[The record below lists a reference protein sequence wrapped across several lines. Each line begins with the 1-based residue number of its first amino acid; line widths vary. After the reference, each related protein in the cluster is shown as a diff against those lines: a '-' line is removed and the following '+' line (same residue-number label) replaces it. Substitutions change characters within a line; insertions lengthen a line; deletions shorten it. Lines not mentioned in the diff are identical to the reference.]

1 MIQLSLLNRA
11 ALDLGVEISTSTSD
25 VRPLRHAWSMRAFK
39 AFAAIDFE
47 TANQCPESAC
57 AVGIVRVENGR
68 ITARESRLLRPP
80 ENHFSFSDIHG
91 ITWGCVAEAP
101 TFAEAW
107 PALAS
112 LLSGIEFI
120 AAHNACFDRS
130 VLAACCD
137 AARLLM
143 PPAPFL
149 CTVRLARQTWG
160 IFPTALPAVC
170 RRLRIPLRHHDA
182 LSDAEASARIV
193 MMAGDSAFRPF
204 LTLK

>member
-1 MIQLSLLNRA
+1 
-11 ALDLGVEISTSTSD
+11 
-25 VRPLRHAWSMRAFK
+25 MRSSQ

-47 TANQCPESAC
+47 TANQSPDSAC
-57 AVGIVRVENGR
+57 AVGIVRVENGL

-80 ENHFSFSDIHG
+80 DKHFSFSDIHG

-107 PALAS
+107 PVLAP

-120 AAHNACFDRS
+120 AAHNASFDRS
-130 VLAACCD
+130 VLDACC
-137 AARLLM
+137 AAAGLSM

-149 CTVRLARQTWG
+149 CTVRLARQAWG

-193 MMAGDSAFRPF
+193 MMAKQP
-204 LTLK
+204 LP